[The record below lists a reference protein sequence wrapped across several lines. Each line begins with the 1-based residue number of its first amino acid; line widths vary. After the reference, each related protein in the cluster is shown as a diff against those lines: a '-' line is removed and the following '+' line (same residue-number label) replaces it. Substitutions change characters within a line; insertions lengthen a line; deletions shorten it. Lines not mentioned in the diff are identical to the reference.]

1 MSHDTSTQLHPSDPP
16 RSMASIANL
25 VNDDPYLKMPRE
37 ERIALRRQ
45 RREKFKACE
54 LANPVVRFK
63 PLFPVVIADPVDL
76 PPKHSNDVLA
86 EWVKRQREIPVLRTE
101 PVKTEINPLNK
112 IMTGDIQRAVA
123 AEFEVAWTCMFTAS
137 RLGRVV
143 LPRQIAIYLTR
154 ELIGVSLQ
162 EIGRRFGGRDH
173 TTVLSAIRK
182 IERMMDADPV
192 FAGGIER
199 LRAAIM
205 GRQT

>member
-1 MSHDTSTQLHPSDPP
+1 MEAI
-16 RSMASIANL
+16 ASL
-25 VNDDPYLKMPRE
+25 VDHDPYLTMPKE
-37 ERIALRRQ
+37 ERIALRR
-45 RREKFKACE
+45 RRKEKFKACE

-63 PLFPVVIADPVDL
+63 PFLPVIMPDPVDL
-76 PPKHSNDVLA
+76 LPKHAKDVLA
-86 EWVKRQREIPVLRTE
+86 DWVKRQRDIPVHRTE
-101 PVKTEINPLNK
+101 LAKTEINPLNK

-137 RLGRVV
+137 RLGRAV

-182 IERMMDADPV
+182 IERMMQADAC